1 MELADIVFKRKT
13 YDESRLTEY
22 GFKKEHDTL
31 IYTTPILDGQFL
43 FTVNI
48 VNDSITTDVIELSL
62 NEPFALYHIDEAN
75 GAFVGQIRSEAEKIL
90 SDIASKCFVTR
101 IFKTA
106 QAKMCIKYI
115 QKKYDSQLEF
125 LWQKFPDNAIWRR
138 SDNGKWYGALLTVSA
153 KKLNINSDETVEII
167 DLRMNP
173 ADKEILLDG
182 KNFLEGYHM
191 NKNSWFTVIL
201 DGRVPDDNL
210 QKLIDNSFVLA
221 KKK

>member
-13 YDESRLTEY
+13 YDESRLEEY

-43 FTVNI
+43 LTVNI

-62 NEPFALYHIDEAN
+62 NEPFALYHIDEAG
-75 GAFVGQIRSEAEKIL
+75 GAFVGQIRSEAEKVL
-90 SDIASKCFVTR
+90 LDVANSCFTPQ
-101 IFKTA
+101 IFKTE
-106 QAKMCIKYI
+106 QAKMCINYI
-115 QKKYDSQLEF
+115 QNKYNNQLEF
-125 LWQKFPDNAIWRR
+125 LWQNFPDNAIWRR
-138 SDNGKWYGALLTVSA
+138 SDNGKWYGILLTVSA

-173 ADKEILLDG
+173 SDKEILLDG